1 MKAFKIVVITLIFCQ
16 KAIAGD
22 SQPSRGC
29 LKSNEEYT
37 TCGTACPLTCD
48 NYNNPPTFCTKQCII
63 GCVCKPGYVRNKS
76 GNCVLPCDCKPEVLR
91 CTKKFEVYNSCG
103 SACPPTCDNYKNP
116 PACTKQCVPGCYCQE
131 GYVRNDAGNCVLPCD
146 CEPEVPRCTKK
157 FEVFNPC
164 GSACPLTCDNYKHP
178 PVCTRQCVPECYCK
192 EGYVRNDAGNCVL
205 PCDCEPEVPR
215 CTKKFEV
222 FNPCGSACPLTC
234 DNYKNPPVCTKKCV
248 PGCYCKEGYVRN
260 DAGNCVLPC
269 DCEPEVP
276 RCTKKF
282 EVFNPCGSACPLTC
296 DNYKN
301 PPVCTKKCV
310 PGCYCKEG
318 YVRNGAGNCVL
329 SCDCEPEVPRC
340 TKKFEV
346 FNPCGSACPLTCDNY
361 KNPPVCT
368 RQCVPGCYCQEGYVR
383 NNAGNCVR
391 PCDCPQVP
399 RCRNNEAYTECGS
412 ACFLTCRNFL
422 NPPKI
427 CTLQCVVGCQCK
439 EGYVRDE
446 ISGKCVLPCD
456 CPATG
461 HKCRLPNEEY
471 STCGTAC
478 PDTCDNYKKPRAC
491 TLQCVEG
498 CFCKSGFVRNNKG
511 LCVPP
516 CDC

>member
-1 MKAFKIVVITLIFCQ
+1 MSNDSHGEITSVRFN
-16 KAIAGD
+16 KETRTIAGD
-22 SQPSRGC
+22 YQPSKVC

-63 GCVCKPGYVRNKS
+63 GCVCKPGYVRNKA
-76 GNCVLPCDCKPEVLR
+76 GNCVLPCDCKPEVPR
-91 CTKKFEVYNSCG
+91 CTKKFEVFNPCG

-116 PACTKQCVPGCYCQE
+116 PACTKQ
-131 GYVRNDAGNCVLPCD
+131 
-146 CEPEVPRCTKK
+146 
-157 FEVFNPC
+157 
-164 GSACPLTCDNYKHP
+164 
-178 PVCTRQCVPECYCK
+178 
-192 EGYVRNDAGNCVL
+192 
-205 PCDCEPEVPR
+205 
-215 CTKKFEV
+215 
-222 FNPCGSACPLTC
+222 
-234 DNYKNPPVCTKKCV
+234 CV

-296 DNYKN
+296 NNYKN

-318 YVRNGAGNCVL
+318 YVRNAAGNCVL
-329 SCDCEPEVPRC
+329 
-340 TKKFEV
+340 
-346 FNPCGSACPLTCDNY
+346 
-361 KNPPVCT
+361 
-368 RQCVPGCYCQEGYVR
+368 
-383 NNAGNCVR
+383 

-399 RCRNNEAYTECGS
+399 RCPNNEVYTECGS
-412 ACFLTCRNFL
+412 ACFSTCRNHL

-427 CTLQCVVGCQCK
+427 CTMQCIVGCQCK

-498 CFCKSGFVRNNKG
+498 CFSTEEEQVCPLNEVYDECGSACPLTCNNYNSPSDVVCTANCVVGCRCQDNYVRNEEDGTCCLETGCPVCPQNQVYNTCGTACPLTCENYKN
-511 LCVPP
+511 PP
-516 CDC
+516 KFCTRQFTNVTKVMSKDQTVHVACHRNVQVKRQAIS